1 MGTKEE
7 RNRLMDRLKVAETRA
22 KKATEAIGDAKR
34 KQKVIQEKTRQI
46 EMLQLQAEQNK
57 QKVQKVDKMAS

>member
-22 KKATEAIGDAKR
+22 KKASDALNDAKR
-34 KQKVIQEKTRQI
+34 KQKVIQEKTR
-46 EMLQLQAEQNK
+46 
-57 QKVQKVDKMAS
+57 